1 MTSCITSNSR
11 GVSKSSRRRASFLS
25 AARRRC
31 SAERTMA
38 LSTLFNNLS
47 RPTGFGRKSTAP
59 DFMAWTHI
67 GTSACP
73 VMKMSCSSRW
83 RWIRACW
90 KSIPVKP
97 GIRTSTITHDGPGY
111 GKRVRKSVADS
122 KTSLSYLAKPNNRF
136 KLFRTDSSS
145 SIMNTRGPG
154 EITLAFRYRRDSETE
169 PRAAAV
175 NILRLNFTAMGFNY
189 GARNCQTHPEP
200 IVFGR
205 VEVLEEPLLYF
216 IANSNALIAHAN
228 ANCLI
233 AFPLRDNLHLT
244 FDGRHITH
252 GIEGIVY
259 KINQDLLNLDGIAY
273 DDREI
278 LGEKRVHL
286 A

>member
-1 MTSCITSNSR
+1 
-11 GVSKSSRRRASFLS
+11 
-25 AARRRC
+25 
-31 SAERTMA
+31 
-38 LSTLFNNLS
+38 
-47 RPTGFGRKSTAP
+47 
-59 DFMAWTHI
+59 
-67 GTSACP
+67 
-73 VMKMSCSSRW
+73 
-83 RWIRACW
+83 
-90 KSIPVKP
+90 
-97 GIRTSTITHDGPGY
+97 
-111 GKRVRKSVADS
+111 
-122 KTSLSYLAKPNNRF
+122 
-136 KLFRTDSSS
+136 
-145 SIMNTRGPG
+145 MNTSGPG
-154 EITLAFRYRRDSETE
+154 EITLAFRYRRESETE

-259 KINQDLLNLDGIAY
+259 KVSQDLLNLDGIAY